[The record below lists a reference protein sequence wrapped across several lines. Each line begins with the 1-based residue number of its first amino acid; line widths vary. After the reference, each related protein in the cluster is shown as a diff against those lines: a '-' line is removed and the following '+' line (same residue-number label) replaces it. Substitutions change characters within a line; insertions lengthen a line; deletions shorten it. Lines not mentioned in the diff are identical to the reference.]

1 MITFTANDSKQ
12 QLGHVL
18 DTARTGPVSITKH
31 GRPSFVITSQEDYD
45 SLIKLKYERLKQEVQ
60 SGFDQLGRKEFS
72 NRSFAQIAEQAV
84 DLQKKIQDDEG
95 FAAFQTCG
103 RRHAIHF
110 PLHPRHLEREAGLD
124 LKP

>member
-1 MITFTANDSKQ
+1 MITFTANDAKQ

-45 SLIKLKYERLKQEVQ
+45 SLMKLKFERLKHEVQ
-60 SGFDQLGRKEFS
+60 IGFDQLDRKELS

-84 DLQKKIQDDEG
+84 EFQKPI
-95 FAAFQTCG
+95 
-103 RRHAIHF
+103 
-110 PLHPRHLEREAGLD
+110 
-124 LKP
+124 